1 MKRIV
6 CLFLLLALVL
16 TGCGAESPNGGGI
29 SFTDDLGREVH
40 LESRPQRVAC
50 LLGSF
55 ADVWMLSGGTVIAAP
70 DDAWEDFGLTLEGAV
85 NLGNTKQMS
94 LELLLSAEPD
104 FVLASTNTRQD
115 LLWLDTLEA
124 AGIPAAYFDVS
135 DFGDYLELLSLCT
148 RLNDRPDLY
157 EAHGLSIQG
166 QIEDAIAR
174 ADAYIRQEGRAPK
187 VLFLRAS
194 ATSIRAKNSRGN
206 VTGVML
212 RALGCENIAD
222 SDESLLENLS
232 LEHILLQDPDCIFFV
247 QSGDDTEGTRAHMEQ
262 FFRDNPAWQTLTAV
276 REGRVYALDKRLF
289 NLKPNVLWG
298 QAYDILVELIWE

>member
-1 MKRIV
+1 MKRIL
-6 CLFLLLALVL
+6 CLILLAVL
-16 TGCGAESPNGGGI
+16 LAGCGAPEGGGEI
-29 SFTDDLGREVH
+29 RFSDDLGREIR
-40 LESRPQRVAC
+40 LEGKPERVAC

-55 ADVWMLSGGTVIAAP
+55 ADVWVLSGGTVCAAP
-70 DDAWEDFGLTLEGAV
+70 DDAWEDFGLPMEGAV
-85 NLGNTKQMS
+85 DLGSTKQMS

-124 AGIPAAYFDVS
+124 AGIPTAYFDVS
-135 DFGDYLELLSLCT
+135 DFEDYLRLLSLCT
-148 RLNDRPDLY
+148 ELNARPDLY
-157 EAHGLSIQG
+157 EQYGTRLQARIDG
-166 QIEDAIAR
+166 AIAR
-174 ADAYIRQEGRAPK
+174 AKAHIQQEGRAPK

-206 VTGVML
+206 VTGEML

-232 LEHILLQDPDCIFFV
+232 LEHILLQDPDCIFYV
-247 QSGDDTEGTRAHMEQ
+247 QSGDNAEGTRAHLEQ

-276 REGRVYALDKRLF
+276 RDGRVYQLDKRLF
-289 NLKPNVLWG
+289 NLKPNALWG
-298 QAYDILVELIWE
+298 DAYDLLVELIWE